1 MPEKL
6 FDSELRYQTI
16 MQICRQLLGNGVLN
30 QEEYTQAD
38 MHFRK
43 KYLPIFVE

>member
-30 QEEYTQAD
+30 QDEYMQAE
-38 MHFRK
+38 MHFRR
-43 KYLPIFVE
+43 KYHPIFAD